1 MVSSLHSREFIID
14 ANVLFSCLISGKEFY
29 LRLLADNR
37 LFTADFALE
46 EIQIYQERILT
57 RSKLSPEQLSRFV
70 LDVFSRLTIVPNLL
84 VTTQSYYQAFLLCRD
99 IDPKDTPYV
108 ALYLQLNIP
117 LLTRDKPLA
126 QGLRKQ
132 GFTNIVILDE
142 LLSQTNETDST
153 SYLQ

>member
-29 LRLLADNR
+29 IRLLADNR
-37 LFTADFALE
+37 LFTADFTLE
-46 EIQIYQERILT
+46 EIQIYQEKILT

-99 IDPKDTPYV
+99 IDPKDTPHV
-108 ALYLQLNIP
+108 ALSLQLNIP
-117 LLTRDKPLA
+117 LLTRDKPLTE
-126 QGLRKQ
+126 GLRQQ
-132 GFTNIVILDE
+132 GFTNIVLLDE
-142 LLSQTNETDST
+142 LLSQNNETDST